1 MDYSFSCPSKV
12 AQLLLS
18 IFAIYKTRE
27 SVPNFCSQFL
37 GLKAQIMKNVPVGI
51 SESFARLRF
60 SFPVAGFFGGRLRP
74 DKGAQVPEN
83 SLARTISP
91 AQAPDSHFLWLDFL
105 VAGCGQM
112 RGHKPLRPIFRLE
125 TPHFRFLCLDIF
137 CCGQIVGRKSF
148 KNP

>member
-1 MDYSFSCPSKV
+1 MGSFFSCPSKV

-74 DKGAQVPEN
+74 DKGAQVLEN
-83 SLARTISP
+83 SLEQFRH
-91 AQAPDSHFLWLDFL
+91 SHFLWLVCL
-105 VAGCGQM
+105 AAGCGQI

-125 TPHFRFLCLDIF
+125 TPHFHFLCLDIF
-137 CCGQIVGRKSF
+137 CCGQIVGRMSF

>member
-1 MDYSFSCPSKV
+1 MGSFFSCPSKV

-18 IFAIYKTRE
+18 IFALYKTRE

-37 GLKAQIMKNVPVGI
+37 GLNAQIMKNVPVGI

-74 DKGAQVPEN
+74 DKEAQVPEN
-83 SLARTISP
+83 SLKQFRQPKPQILISCGWLFGGQLRPDKGTQGVETNFPARNPTFS
-91 AQAPDSHFLWLDFL
+91 FL
-105 VAGCGQM
+105 VPGY
-112 RGHKPLRPIFRLE
+112 
-125 TPHFRFLCLDIF
+125 F